1 MSELDNIP
9 QKQNVEIEI
18 VKLDESTIN
27 TVVELNN
34 NIANIVS
41 RFGEIYIRRNEIKEE
56 LKNLDELQ
64 SQFDLEFKAKNQ
76 ELLEFLDVLDEKYP
90 QGRINLQEG
99 TIQYQPGAPSRKQ
112 QKMQASQPSSQG
124 MKVVKE

>member
-1 MSELDNIP
+1 MAGLDNIP

-27 TVVELNN
+27 TVIELNN
-34 NIANIVS
+34 NISTVVN
-41 RFGEIYIRRNEIKEE
+41 RFGEIYIRRNELNEE
-56 LKNLDELQ
+56 LKKLDELQ
-64 SQFDLEFKAKNQ
+64 LQFDFEFKAKNE
-76 ELLEFLDVLDEKYP
+76 ELLEFLDVVDEKYP

-112 QKMQASQPSSQG
+112 QKMQSSQPSSQG

>member
-41 RFGEIYIRRNEIKEE
+41 RFGEIYIRRNEITDE
-56 LKNLDELQ
+56 LKKLDELQ
-64 SQFDLEFKAKNQ
+64 SQFDLEFKAKNE

-112 QKMQASQPSSQG
+112 QRMQTSQPSSQG

>member
-41 RFGEIYIRRNEIKEE
+41 RFGEIYVRRNEITDE
-56 LKNLDELQ
+56 LKRLDELQ
-64 SQFDLEFKAKNQ
+64 SQFDLEFKAKNE

>member
-41 RFGEIYIRRNEIKEE
+41 RFGEIYVRRNEITEE
-56 LKNLDELQ
+56 LKQMDELQ
-64 SQFDLEFKAKNQ
+64 SKFDLEFKAKNQ

-112 QKMQASQPSSQG
+112 QRMQTAQPSSQG